1 MAIAHFHSGDA
12 MAQIKNL
19 WPVLS
24 VHKVARGTLEEE
36 QTGVANNVG
45 TNEYWLFE
53 LGTALA
59 LKNTINDVPTN
70 GFRQSLRLTTLASI
84 NGVDGFHEV
93 AGVYEDALALAE

>member
-1 MAIAHFHSGDA
+1 
-12 MAQIKNL
+12 
-19 WPVLS
+19 
-24 VHKVARGTLEEE
+24 
-36 QTGVANNVG
+36 
-45 TNEYWLFE
+45 LFE

-59 LKNTINDVPTN
+59 LKNTIDDVPTN